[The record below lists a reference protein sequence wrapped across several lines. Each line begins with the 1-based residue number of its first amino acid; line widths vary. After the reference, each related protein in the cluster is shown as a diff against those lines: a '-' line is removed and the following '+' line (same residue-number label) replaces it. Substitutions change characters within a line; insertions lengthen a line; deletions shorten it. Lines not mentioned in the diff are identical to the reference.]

1 MHSIMINELVLTLEG
16 NIQGLHN
23 IHGSFNMSNMPGPYA
38 SRNSANIGSLPN
50 GVQQA
55 PGGVSNG
62 RYALNSLPNAL
73 SQVCLFL

>member
-1 MHSIMINELVLTLEG
+1 
-16 NIQGLHN
+16 
-23 IHGSFNMSNMPGPYA
+23 MSNVPGPYA
-38 SRNSANIGSLPN
+38 SRNSANMGSLPN

-73 SQVCLFL
+73 SQVYLFLIYSKIHSS